1 MRSTRKYRQAWN
13 AIERMV
19 RADLHIEELRWEAM
33 RRLQEAVPFDGW
45 CWSSV
50 DPLYL
55 VPIRSVAWHSA
66 VASSQQRLWE
76 IEYMEEPELFTLTQ
90 LATAPQRVNSLREAT
105 GGDPARSRR
114 WCELMRPCGV
124 ADELRA
130 ALVTGGHCWGSLALY
145 RERSSGWFDKQ
156 DRESIAGLA
165 PLLAKH
171 SQEAFRSVSPPS
183 MDRERTGGVVVLDA
197 NLRPL
202 TRDGQGAH
210 WLSHLPGRLVPP
222 SQPLPALIY
231 ALVARLRA
239 GLAARARTWTTDG
252 RWALVE
258 ASRLEGPASA
268 GTFAITIQCLPPH
281 EAADLRMRVAGL
293 SRRERE
299 LASLVLRGSSTAEIG
314 TTLRISRHTV
324 RDHLKAIFEKLGVR
338 SRGQLTARLLGVDG
352 AA

>member
-1 MRSTRKYRQAWN
+1 
-13 AIERMV
+13 MV
-19 RADLHIEELRWEAM
+19 HADLHMEELRWEAM
-33 RRLQEAVPFDGW
+33 RCLQEAVPFDGW

-55 VPIRSVAWHSA
+55 VPIRSVTWQSA
-66 VASSQQRLWE
+66 VASTQQKLWE
-76 IEYMEEPELFTLTQ
+76 IEYVEEPELFTLAQ
-90 LATAPQRVNSLREAT
+90 LATGPQRVDSLREAT

-114 WCELMRPCGV
+114 WCELMRPCGI

-145 RERSSGWFDKQ
+145 RERSSGWFDQQ
-156 DRESIAGLA
+156 DRESIARLV
-165 PLLAKH
+165 PLLAEH
-171 SQEAFRSVSPPS
+171 SRGTFSSVSPLT
-183 MDRERTGGVVVLDA
+183 MDRGRAGGVVVLDA
-197 NLRPL
+197 GLRPL
-202 TRDGQGAH
+202 TRDGQGAR

-258 ASRLEGPASA
+258 VSRLEGAASA
-268 GTFAITIQCLPPH
+268 GVFAITIQRLPPQ
-281 EAADLRMRVAGL
+281 EAADLRMCVAGL

-314 TTLRISRHTV
+314 TALRISRHTV

-338 SRGQLTARLLGVDG
+338 SRGQLTARLLGIDD